1 MKEKEKKFDIIE
13 DAVKKEIE
21 FLEENNL
28 NYKDYSLERIKA
40 TISENNKSIVVSDLA
55 LISRINQ
62 ILLIKGI
69 N

>member
-1 MKEKEKKFDIIE
+1 MNKNFDIIE
-13 DAVKKEIE
+13 ISVKKEIE

-40 TISENNKSIVVSDLA
+40 TISENNKNIFVSDLA

-69 N
+69 S